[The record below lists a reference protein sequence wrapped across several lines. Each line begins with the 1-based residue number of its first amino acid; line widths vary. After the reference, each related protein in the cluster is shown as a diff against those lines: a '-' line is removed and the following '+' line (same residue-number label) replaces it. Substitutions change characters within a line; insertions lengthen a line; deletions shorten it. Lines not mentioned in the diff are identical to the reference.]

1 MDQSLSPGLQKEID
15 QNLYANEVNRLLN
28 SNASLAFA
36 LILGLVNGLVFVF
49 LVPPWQHYDEPNHFA
64 YTWLIAYHPGALPRP
79 GDSDPAMSRAV
90 VESMVANGFY
100 NGLLNQPDISSPDKP
115 VQIEGYSQLDEPPLY
130 YLIGSLPMRLFNPL
144 DVTAQL
150 YAGRLASLFL
160 YLLTILAAWGTAR
173 ELTSTGN
180 ILRWLL
186 PVSLALLPGFTDS
199 MTALNN
205 DVVAVAV
212 FSWFIWGSVRLL
224 KRGFSWG
231 DLVWVLLSAGLCIFT
246 KNTALIALPL
256 VFVVLLFTFLRGRW
270 RWIAWAL
277 LAGGMLAGLL
287 MSFSWSDA
295 AFWFRS
301 TSQSEP
307 TRSAN
312 PQAVLGKYA
321 IQVNTGAKVTPPW
334 LGPLF
339 QPLPPQTGQE
349 LLGKPVTLGA
359 WIWASQPIQAR
370 TPILNQAE
378 VAYSQKVMV
387 GTQPAFYA
395 VQARLD
401 GEHDHLWIS
410 LNPLDQPSD
419 TGVMIYYDG
428 VVLAEGLRP
437 TDQAPNFNDLDGKQG
452 DWGGRPFINLLRNP
466 SGGEASPRIR
476 SWIDDRAALLLPDQ
490 NRPSLI
496 LASWLDWQ
504 GAGWYYKESVLSLMH
519 TFWGKFGWGHVPLQ
533 GSKPYRL
540 PGIFILFTIGG
551 TFWGLWRRRRR
562 LAWDQAAFL
571 GLVLAGVW
579 IPTLVRG
586 VGYVGFWHVY
596 LPVARYA
603 GPSII
608 PTALVLSLGWMEIVY
623 LFKAVW
629 LRLMS
634 AFSYR
639 LEEVPASQTGN
650 SLENMKS
657 FHGSRNIAWDWAGGI
672 IYIILLFGLDIFAL
686 LSIAHFYGTV

>member
-1 MDQSLSPGLQKEID
+1 MRL
-15 QNLYANEVNRLLN
+15 NRLLN
-28 SNASLAFA
+28 SNASLVFA
-36 LILGLVNGLVFVF
+36 LILGLVNGLVFAF

-64 YTWLIAYHPGALPRP
+64 YTWLIAYHSGALPRP

-100 NGLLNQPDISSPDKP
+100 NGMLNPPDISSPDKP
-115 VQIEGYSQLDEPPLY
+115 VQIEGYSQLDEPRLY
-130 YLIGSLPMRLFNPL
+130 YLIASLPMRLFNPM

-186 PVSLALLPGFTDS
+186 PVTLALLPGFTDS

-212 FSWFIWGSVRLL
+212 FSWFIWGSIRLL
-224 KRGFSWG
+224 RRGFSWG
-231 DLVWVLLSAGLCIFT
+231 DLVWVLLSAALCIFT

-256 VFVVLLFTFLRGRW
+256 VLVVLLFTFLRGRW
-270 RWIAWAL
+270 HWVAWAL
-277 LAGGMLAGLL
+277 LAGGLLAGLL

-307 TRSAN
+307 TRSPN
-312 PQAVLGKYA
+312 PQAVLGKYV
-321 IQVNTGAKVTPPW
+321 IQVNAGAEVTPPW

-359 WIWASQPIQAR
+359 WIWASQLIQVR

-378 VAYSQKVMV
+378 DAYSQYVMV
-387 GTQPAFYA
+387 GTQPTFYA
-395 VQARLD
+395 MQAKLD
-401 GEHDHLWIS
+401 GIHNHLWIS
-410 LNPLDQPSD
+410 LNPLDRPSD

-437 TDQAPNFNDLDGKQG
+437 TDQAPSFSDPNGKQG
-452 DWGGRPFINLLRNP
+452 NWGGRPFVNLLRNP
-466 SGGEASPRIR
+466 SGGDVAPRIW
-476 SWIDDRAALLLPDQ
+476 SWVDDRAAQLLPDQ

-533 GSKPYRL
+533 GDKPYRL
-540 PGIFILFTIGG
+540 PGIFTLITIGG
-551 TFWGLWRRRRR
+551 TFWGLWRRWRR

-579 IPTLVRG
+579 IPALVRG

-603 GPSII
+603 GPAII

-629 LRLMS
+629 LRLLRP
-634 AFSYR
+634 FSYR
-639 LEEVPASQTGN
+639 REEMSARQTGN
-650 SLENMKS
+650 SLESING
-657 FHGSRNIAWDWAGGI
+657 HQGSRNIGWDWAGGI
-672 IYIILLFGLDIFAL
+672 IYIIFLFGLDIFAL
-686 LSIAHFYGTV
+686 LSIANFYGTV

>member
-1 MDQSLSPGLQKEID
+1 
-15 QNLYANEVNRLLN
+15 
-28 SNASLAFA
+28 
-36 LILGLVNGLVFVF
+36 
-49 LVPPWQHYDEPNHFA
+49 
-64 YTWLIAYHPGALPRP
+64 
-79 GDSDPAMSRAV
+79 
-90 VESMVANGFY
+90 
-100 NGLLNQPDISSPDKP
+100 

-130 YLIGSLPMRLFNPL
+130 YLIASLPMRLFNPL

-160 YLLTILAAWGTAR
+160 YLFTILAAWGTAR

-256 VFVVLLFTFLRGRW
+256 VFVVLLFMFLRGRW

-301 TSQSEP
+301 TSQLEP
-307 TRSAN
+307 TRTAN

-321 IQVNTGAKVTPPW
+321 IQVNAGAEVTPPW

-339 QPLPPQTGQE
+339 QPLPPQTGHE

-359 WIWASQPIQAR
+359 WVWASQPIQAR

-378 VAYSQKVMV
+378 HAYSQKVMV

-395 VQARLD
+395 VQAKLD
-401 GEHDHLWIS
+401 GEHNHLWIS

-419 TGVMIYYDG
+419 PGVMIYYDG

-437 TDQAPNFNDLDGKQG
+437 TDQAPNFNDSDGKQG
-452 DWGGRPFINLLRNP
+452 DWGGRPFVNLLRNP
-466 SGGEASPRIR
+466 SAGEAAPRIR
-476 SWIDDRAALLLPDQ
+476 SWIDDRAAQLLPDQ

-496 LASWLDWQ
+496 LASWLDLQ
-504 GAGWYYKESVLSLMH
+504 GAGWYYKESMLSLMH

-540 PGIFILFTIGG
+540 PGVFILITIGG
-551 TFWGLWRRRRR
+551 TLWGLWRRRRR

-586 VGYVGFWHVY
+586 VGYIGFWHVY

-603 GPSII
+603 GPAII

-629 LRLMS
+629 FGLLRPLSYHREDVS
-634 AFSYR
+634 A
-639 LEEVPASQTGN
+639 PQTGN
-650 SLENMKS
+650 SLENMES
-657 FHGSRNIAWDWAGGI
+657 LHGSRNIGWDWAGGM
-672 IYIILLFGLDIFAL
+672 IYIIFLLGLDIFAL